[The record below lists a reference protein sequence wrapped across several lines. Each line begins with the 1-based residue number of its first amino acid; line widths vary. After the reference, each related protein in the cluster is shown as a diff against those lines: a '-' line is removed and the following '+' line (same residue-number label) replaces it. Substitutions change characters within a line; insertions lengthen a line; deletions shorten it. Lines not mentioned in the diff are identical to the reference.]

1 MCPFVVRVPYRLSL
15 ADFLGNLITS
25 ILPRASTQHTVR
37 FGSSAD
43 LPTLSAPTPFNHLFR
58 QMAGLSLF
66 RLHITLYASKGI
78 LTFSSIGL
86 AFRLILR
93 TRLTLIRLA
102 LIRNPQSAGEEVS
115 HPLYRYLYLHLLFQT
130 LQRTLQFSFNADWNA
145 PLPILKEFHSFGSML
160 IPDYYPCTAARLVSC
175 YALFR

>member
-43 LPTLSAPTPFNHLFR
+43 LPTLSAPTPFNRLFR
-58 QMAGLSLF
+58 QSAGLSLF

-93 TRLTLIRLA
+93 SRLTLIRLA
-102 LIRNPQSAGEEVS
+102 LIRNPQSSGEEVS
-115 HPLYRYLYLHLLFQT
+115 HPLYRYLYLHLLF
-130 LQRTLQFSFNADWNA
+130 RTLQSVSQHAFSADRNA
-145 PLPILKEFHSFGSML
+145 PLPLYHYNPWL
-160 IPDYYPCTAARLVSC
+160 R
-175 YALFR
+175 

>member
-1 MCPFVVRVPYRLSL
+1 MSVCGTGAVQIRL

-102 LIRNPQSAGEEVS
+102 LIRNPQSSGEEVS
-115 HPLYRYLYLHLLFQT
+115 HPLYRYLYLHLLFLT
-130 LQRTLQFSFNADWNA
+130 LQNDSHHSFYADKNA
-145 PLPILKEFHSFGSML
+145 PLPIINNSMASVICL
-160 IPDYYPCTAARLVSC
+160 YPIIIHASSLD
-175 YALFR
+175 

>member
-93 TRLTLIRLA
+93 SRLTLIRLA
-102 LIRNPQSAGEEVS
+102 LIRNPQSSGEGVS
-115 HPLYRYLYLHLLFQT
+115 RPLYRYLYLHLLFQT
-130 LQRTLQFSFNADWNA
+130 LQPRSSRDLLRTWNA
-145 PLPILKEFHSFGSML
+145 PLPMQCASRGFGNRFH
-160 IPDYYPCTAARLVSC
+160 TRLLSTPSPSTSE
-175 YALFR
+175 LLRTL